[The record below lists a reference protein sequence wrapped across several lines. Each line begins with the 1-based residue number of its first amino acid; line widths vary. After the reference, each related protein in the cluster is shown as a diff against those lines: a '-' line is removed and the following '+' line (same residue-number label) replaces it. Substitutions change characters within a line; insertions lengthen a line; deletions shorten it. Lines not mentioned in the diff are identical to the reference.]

1 MKRSDFLRHNKY
13 TNFQNNKDYNYYY
26 TNIMCSVNP
35 PTTKVAGLLA
45 YTNEI
50 NEHEK
55 KQSFA
60 S

>member
-1 MKRSDFLRHNKY
+1 MVAMVLLTYKIYFIFSKKGCERA
-13 TNFQNNKDYNYYY
+13 
-26 TNIMCSVNP
+26 IP